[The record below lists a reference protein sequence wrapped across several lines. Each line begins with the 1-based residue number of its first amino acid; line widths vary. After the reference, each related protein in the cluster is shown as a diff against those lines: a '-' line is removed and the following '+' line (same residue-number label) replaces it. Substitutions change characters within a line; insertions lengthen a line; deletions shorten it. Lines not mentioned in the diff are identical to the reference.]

1 MDLLGDLMSEK
12 GNPTELQLEELTVP
26 AEEAEEE
33 GWDTFH
39 QLKEMFAKGRSEN
52 RRQTFLK
59 KNLKN

>member
-12 GNPTELQLEELTVP
+12 GNPTELQLEELNVP
-26 AEEAEEE
+26 AEEE

>member
-1 MDLLGDLMSEK
+1 MSEK
-12 GNPTELQLEELTVP
+12 GNPTELQLEELNVP